1 MKFTD
6 RWSCAAEAF
15 EERKEE
21 YDNTIKQNPDVQ
33 AQYRRVDEYLGS
45 IRNALNKGGA
55 SDEAIETID
64 KLLDKLEESNYIIVS
79 KVIENLAEET
89 HIEIYIAYQVGL
101 LYSKLLDE
109 KKASRSKQKDMDQD

>member
-15 EERKEE
+15 EERKNEF
-21 YDNTIKQNPDVQ
+21 DNTIKQNPDVQ
-33 AQYRRVDEYLGS
+33 AHYRRVDECLGS
-45 IRNALNKGGA
+45 IRNALIKGGA
-55 SDEAIETID
+55 SDEAIET
-64 KLLDKLEESNYIIVS
+64 LDELEESIYTIVS

-89 HIEIYIAYQVGL
+89 HVETYIAYQVGL